1 MTFKEMWSKQP
12 PLECKD
18 DLLKDNIHLLKWCYE
33 KGQQDKM
40 DEMSYLMES
49 KIKLKDQLESYEGYI
64 NDIPLVIDPCK
75 MCKIYKDHNGYDI
88 GDRLVNGVW
97 QKGYCDDCCWC
108 YSSKFEVEK

>member
-1 MTFKEMWSKQP
+1 MAQKE
-12 PLECKD
+12 
-18 DLLKDNIHLLKWCYE
+18 
-33 KGQQDKM
+33 
-40 DEMSYLMES
+40 
-49 KIKLKDQLESYEGYI
+49 LKDQLKSYEGYI

-108 YSSKFEVEK
+108 YNSKFEVAEC